1 MNRKIIIATF
11 ILTIISFSSLM
22 AQFETRQA
30 GIRMGYRGGIFY
42 QVSHDAGN
50 AEIAYNGMLGF
61 NNNGIQLTGLKI
73 VYETSIHDISPDLVF
88 AWGYGGHAGF
98 MYDDHVK
105 FMGEDYYFPNDR
117 FCPMVGVDGFAS
129 AEYRFTDIPLNI
141 SLNVKPF
148 IELTFPSFLK
158 VYPWDF
164 ALSVA
169 YVF

>member
-1 MNRKIIIATF
+1 MIA
-11 ILTIISFSSLM
+11 FSTLS

-30 GIRMGYRGGIFY
+30 GVRMGYRGGIFY

-50 AEIAYNGMLGF
+50 SEIAYNGMIGF

-73 VYETSIHDISPDLVF
+73 IYETSRNEISPNLIF

-98 MYDDHVK
+98 QYNDHVR
-105 FMGEDYYFPNDR
+105 FMGENYYFSNER
-117 FCPMVGVDGFAS
+117 FCPMIGLDGFAG
-129 AEYRFTDIPLNI
+129 AEYRFVDIPVNI

-148 IELTFPSFLK
+148 IELTYPSFMK

-164 ALSVA
+164 ALSVS